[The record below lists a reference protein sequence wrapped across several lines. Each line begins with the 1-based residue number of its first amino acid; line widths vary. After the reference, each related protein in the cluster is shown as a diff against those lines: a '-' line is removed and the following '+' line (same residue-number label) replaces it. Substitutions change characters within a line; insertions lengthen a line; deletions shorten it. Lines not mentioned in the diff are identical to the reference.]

1 MFLSKLKLK
10 NFRKY
15 ENLEVPFKEGLN
27 VLIGENDSGKTTII
41 DAIRILLGTQ
51 SHEYY
56 YIDEKDFNNPNE
68 EMKIECTF
76 SFKDGSDSK
85 VAKFLEWITFN
96 DEKKPELIVRLKAI
110 KKELKIKRTVTA
122 GEVDLDTRFDLLD
135 ELRVTYLKPLR
146 DANTELI
153 AGRSSRLSQILK
165 SHELFFKK
173 ENEHQFI
180 TDVKEFNDK
189 INEYFSSGEG
199 KEILSNINT
208 HLNDFLGKE
217 KKEDYKTSIDI
228 TENKLDSI
236 LNSLNL
242 SLSKNKLGLGTL
254 NQLYMSLELLL
265 FEIDKNTLNLCLIE
279 ELEAHLHPQAQLR
292 TIKHLQNNFEKNS
305 QIILTTHSVNLAS
318 SLKLENLIL
327 CKNKN
332 VYPLGKDYTQL
343 EEENYIFLEMFLDAT
358 KANLF
363 FAKGVIF
370 VEGSAEN
377 LLVPTIAEIIGRPLD
392 KYGVSIV
399 NISSTAFNNYSKIFL
414 RKNQNEMI
422 DIPIAII
429 TDLDVKDNSKT
440 EVIKLTEERINKIED
455 NFEGYKEAL
464 ISIKDKYYFNKDDL
478 KKDIRKIKNLK
489 KLPDNFGNI
498 IENFP
503 EEETDIDKYRDL
515 IRERKKEDYENG
527 RIKVFIN
534 KCQTLEYDL
543 AMGELAYYLYNAILL
558 TKNKEKI
565 SKDKFKKDFEN
576 KSVEDK
582 KREIFKN
589 NFYTNYDNNDKS
601 KLSKAEV
608 ALNLSYLL
616 KENEK
621 ETKDILLKDE
631 YCKYIIEAIEYA
643 TGNIPIEGS
652 NKND

>member
-15 ENLEVPFKEGLN
+15 ENLEVSFKDGLN

-68 EMKIECTF
+68 EMEIECTF
-76 SFKDGSDSK
+76 SFKDNSYSK

-122 GEVDLDTRFDLLD
+122 GEVDLDTKFDLLD

-146 DANTELI
+146 DANNELI

-165 SHELFFKK
+165 SHELFYKK
-173 ENEHQFI
+173 ENEHPFI
-180 TDVKEFNDK
+180 EFAKEFNEN
-189 INEYFSSGEG
+189 INKYFSDDEG
-199 KEILSNINT
+199 KLILSNINK
-208 HLNDFLGKE
+208 HLGEFLGKE
-217 KKEDYKTSIDI
+217 KKEDYETNINI
-228 TENKLDSI
+228 TEDKLDTI

-292 TIKHLQNNFEKNS
+292 TIKYLQNNFEKNS

-332 VYPLGKDYTQL
+332 VYSLGKDYTQL

-377 LLVPTIAEIIGRPLD
+377 LLVPAIAEIIERPLD

-399 NISSTAFNNYSKIFL
+399 NVSSTAFNSYSKIFL
-414 RKNQNEMI
+414 RKNEAEII

-429 TDLDVKDNSKT
+429 TDLDIKDNSETK
-440 EVIKLTEERINKIED
+440 VIKLTEERIREIED
-455 NFEGYKEAL
+455 NFEYGKGTF
-464 ISIKDKYYFNKDDL
+464 ISLKDKFYLNVYDL

-489 KLPDNFGNI
+489 KLPDGLGEI

-503 EEETDIDKYRDL
+503 KEEIDIVEYRGL
-515 IRERKKEDYENG
+515 IRKRKKEDYENG
-527 RIKVFIN
+527 KIKVFIN
-534 KCQTLEYDL
+534 LCQTLEYDL

-558 TKNKEKI
+558 TKNKKGMTKDEFKEYFRDKSEEEKV
-565 SKDKFKKDFEN
+565 K
-576 KSVEDK
+576 
-582 KREIFKN
+582 EIFID
-589 NFYTNYDNNDKS
+589 NFYINYDQNKKN

-616 KENEK
+616 KEDK
-621 ETKDILLKDE
+621 ENTKEILLKDE
-631 YCKYIIEAIEYA
+631 YCKYIVEAIEYD
-643 TGNIPIEGS
+643 TGNIHIEGS

>member
-41 DAIRILLGTQ
+41 DAIRVLLGTQ

-56 YIDEKDFNNPNE
+56 YMDEKDFNNPNE
-68 EMKIECTF
+68 EMEIECTF

-110 KKELKIKRTVTA
+110 KKELKIKRTITA
-122 GEVDLDTRFDLLD
+122 GEIDLDTRFDLLD

-146 DANTELI
+146 DANNELI

-165 SHELFFKK
+165 SHELFYKK
-173 ENEHQFI
+173 ENEHPFI
-180 TDVKEFNDK
+180 EFAKEFNED
-189 INEYFSSGEG
+189 INKYFSDDEG
-199 KEILSNINT
+199 KLILSNINK
-208 HLNDFLGKE
+208 HLGEFLGKE
-217 KKEDYKTSIDI
+217 KKEDYETNINI
-228 TENKLDSI
+228 TEDKLDTI

-377 LLVPTIAEIIGRPLD
+377 LLVPAIAEIIEKPLD

-399 NISSTAFNNYSKIFL
+399 NVSSTAFNNYSKIFL
-414 RKNQNEMI
+414 RKNKNESME
-422 DIPIAII
+422 IPVAII
-429 TDLDVKDNSKT
+429 TDLDVKDNSETK
-440 EVIKLTEERINKIED
+440 VIKLTEERIKEIED
-455 NFEGYKEAL
+455 DFNYDKGTFIHL
-464 ISIKDKYYFNKDDL
+464 KDKYYLNVDDL

-489 KLPDNFGNI
+489 KLRDGLGER
-498 IENFP
+498 IENFSK
-503 EEETDIDKYRDL
+503 EEIDIIEYRNL
-515 IRERKKEDYENG
+515 IKERKKEDYENG
-527 RIKVFIN
+527 NIKVFIN

-543 AMGELAYYLYNAILL
+543 TMGELAYYLYNAILL
-558 TKNKEKI
+558 TKNKKGMTKDEFKEYFRDKSEEEKV
-565 SKDKFKKDFEN
+565 K
-576 KSVEDK
+576 
-582 KREIFKN
+582 EIFID
-589 NFYTNYDNNDKS
+589 NFYINYDQNKKN

-616 KENEK
+616 KEDK
-621 ETKDILLKDE
+621 ENTKEILLKDE
-631 YCKYIIEAIEYA
+631 YCKYIVEAIEYA
-643 TGNIPIEGS
+643 TGNIHIEGS

>member
-51 SHEYY
+51 SYEYY

-68 EMKIECTF
+68 EMEIECTF
-76 SFKDGSDSK
+76 SFKDNSYSK

-110 KKELKIKRTVTA
+110 KKELKIKRTITA
-122 GEVDLDTRFDLLD
+122 GEIDLDTRFDLLD

-146 DANTELI
+146 DANNELI

-165 SHELFFKK
+165 SHELFYKK
-173 ENEHQFI
+173 ENEHPFI
-180 TDVKEFNDK
+180 EFAKEFNEN
-189 INEYFSSGEG
+189 INKYFSDDEG
-199 KEILSNINT
+199 KLILSNINK
-208 HLNDFLGKE
+208 HLGEFLGKE
-217 KKEDYKTSIDI
+217 KKEDCETNINI
-228 TENKLDSI
+228 TEDKLDTI

-292 TIKHLQNNFEKNS
+292 TIKYLQNNFEKNS

-332 VYPLGKDYTQL
+332 VYSLGKDYTQL

-377 LLVPTIAEIIGRPLD
+377 LLVPAIAEIIERPLD

-399 NISSTAFNNYSKIFL
+399 NVSSTAFNSYSKIFL
-414 RKNQNEMI
+414 RKNEDEII

-429 TDLDVKDNSKT
+429 TDLDIKDNSETK
-440 EVIKLTEERINKIED
+440 VIKLTEERIREIED
-455 NFEGYKEAL
+455 NFEYGKGTFINL
-464 ISIKDKYYFNKDDL
+464 KDNYYLNVDDL

-489 KLPDNFGNI
+489 KLPNGLGERVEKFSMEEI
-498 IENFP
+498 VIE
-503 EEETDIDKYRDL
+503 EYRDL
-515 IRERKKEDYENG
+515 IRKRKTEDYENG
-527 RIKVFIN
+527 KIKVFIN
-534 KCQTLEYDL
+534 LCQTLEYDL
-543 AMGELAYYLYNAILL
+543 AIGELAYYLYNAILL
-558 TKNKEKI
+558 SKNEEEISKEKFEEEFE
-565 SKDKFKKDFEN
+565 SKSEKEKVK
-576 KSVEDK
+576 
-582 KREIFKN
+582 EIFKD
-589 NFYTNYDNNDKS
+589 NFYTNYDENKKS

-608 ALNLSYLL
+608 ALNLSHLL
-616 KENEK
+616 KENIE
-621 ETKDILLKDE
+621 ETRKILLRDR
-631 YCKYIIEAIEYA
+631 YCGYIIKAIEYV
-643 TGNIPIEGS
+643 TEPITTKGS
-652 NKND
+652 NEND

>member
-15 ENLEVPFKEGLN
+15 ENLEVSFKDGLN

-56 YIDEKDFNNPNE
+56 YIDEKDFSNPNE
-68 EMKIECTF
+68 EMEIECTF
-76 SFKDGSDSK
+76 SFKDNSYSK

-110 KKELKIKRTVTA
+110 KKELKIKRTITA
-122 GEVDLDTRFDLLD
+122 GEIDLDTRFDLLD

-146 DANTELI
+146 DANNELI

-165 SHELFFKK
+165 SHELFYKK
-173 ENEHQFI
+173 ENEHPFI
-180 TDVKEFNDK
+180 EFAKEFNED
-189 INEYFSSGEG
+189 INKYFSDDEG
-199 KEILSNINT
+199 KLILSNINK
-208 HLNDFLGKE
+208 HLGEFLGKE
-217 KKEDYKTSIDI
+217 KKEDYETNINI
-228 TENKLDSI
+228 TEDKLDTI

-377 LLVPTIAEIIGRPLD
+377 LLVPAIAEIIERPLD

-399 NISSTAFNNYSKIFL
+399 NVSSTAFNSYSKIFL
-414 RKNQNEMI
+414 RKNEDEII

-429 TDLDVKDNSKT
+429 TDLDIKDNSETK
-440 EVIKLTEERINKIED
+440 VIKLTEERIREIED
-455 NFEGYKEAL
+455 NFEYGKGTF
-464 ISIKDKYYFNKDDL
+464 ISLKDKFYLNVYDL

-489 KLPDNFGNI
+489 KLPDGLGEI
-498 IENFP
+498 IENFSM
-503 EEETDIDKYRDL
+503 EEIVIEEYRDL
-515 IRERKKEDYENG
+515 IRKRKTEDYENG
-527 RIKVFIN
+527 KIKVFIN
-534 KCQTLEYDL
+534 LCQTLEYDL
-543 AMGELAYYLYNAILL
+543 AIGELAYYLYNAILL
-558 TKNKEKI
+558 SKNEEEISKEKFEEKFE
-565 SKDKFKKDFEN
+565 SKSEKEKVK
-576 KSVEDK
+576 
-582 KREIFKN
+582 EIFKD
-589 NFYTNYDNNDKS
+589 NFYTNYDENKKS

-608 ALNLSYLL
+608 ALNLSHLL
-616 KENEK
+616 KENIE
-621 ETKDILLKDE
+621 ETRKILLRDR
-631 YCKYIIEAIEYA
+631 YCGYIIKAIEYV
-643 TGNIPIEGS
+643 IEPITTKGS
-652 NKND
+652 NEND